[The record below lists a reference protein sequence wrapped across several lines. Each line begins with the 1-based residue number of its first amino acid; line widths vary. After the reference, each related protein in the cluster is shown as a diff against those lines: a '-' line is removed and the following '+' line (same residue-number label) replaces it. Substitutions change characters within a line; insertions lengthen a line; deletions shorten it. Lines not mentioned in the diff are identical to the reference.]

1 MSATNV
7 AEEDKMA
14 EVRFETTSAT
24 TGDPEK
30 ASTGYA
36 ASETGLQHVRA
47 TLKEERR
54 ILFKLD
60 RVILPLTALLYL
72 SAYLDRGN
80 LGNAK
85 LQGLFTGL
93 LDSNDTKYSVVLC
106 SESDSIVVLPGI
118 VCLPGYGSMQFS
130 TLLSKSSSCVV
141 FRLPW

>member
-1 MSATNV
+1 MSATNDT
-7 AEEDKMA
+7 EEEQKD
-14 EVRFETTSAT
+14 EVHVETTSAIT
-24 TGDPEK
+24 ADPEK
-30 ASTGYA
+30 ASTGSA
-36 ASETGLQHVRA
+36 ASDIGSQHTRS
-47 TLKEERR
+47 TSKEERR

-106 SESDSIVVLPGI
+106 SEFQI
-118 VCLPGYGSMQFS
+118 
-130 TLLSKSSSCVV
+130 LSSYY
-141 FRLPW
+141 PE

>member
-1 MSATNV
+1 MSARKAV
-7 AEEDKMA
+7 PEEEQMA
-14 EVRFETTSAT
+14 EARFETTSAT
-24 TGDPEK
+24 TEDPEK
-30 ASTGYA
+30 VSTGDA
-36 ASETGLQHVRA
+36 ASESELQDIKA

-93 LDSNDTKYSVVLC
+93 LDSSDTKYSVVLC
-106 SESDSIVVLPGI
+106 SEFQILSSGFWNKVLTDSWVDA
-118 VCLPGYGSMQFS
+118 
-130 TLLSKSSSCVV
+130 V
-141 FRLPW
+141 FYVT

>member
-1 MSATNV
+1 MSAPNV
-7 AEEDKMA
+7 LEEEKMTD
-14 EVRFETTSAT
+14 VRFETTST
-24 TGDPEK
+24 TTADPEK

-47 TLKEERR
+47 TAKEERR

-85 LQGLFTGL
+85 LQGLYAGL
-93 LDSNDTKYSVVLC
+93 LDSSDTKYSVVLC
-106 SESDSIVVLPGI
+106 SEFQI
-118 VCLPGYGSMQFS
+118 
-130 TLLSKSSSCVV
+130 LLVYFHRVGCSFYLCVHAV
-141 FRLPW
+141 FYVT